1 MVFINPGTTMQ
12 TLNPTLWRTCKML
25 AGATRI
31 RLLRQLHVNADQC
44 VTALGRSVG
53 IHQPAASQ
61 ELRRIQ
67 SRGLLQVVRQGP
79 AVMYRLMADPQV
91 PTAAPLLKAIQAALA
106 GLPPEKDGLMCAI
119 ATGLAHERRIQI
131 ARVLMNGAHAPPELQ
146 QLLHIPPR
154 PFWLHLQKL
163 IAAGFVV
170 PAQDRF
176 QWTVPDHPLGRA
188 LAKLLGQGVTR

>member
-1 MVFINPGTTMQ
+1 MQ

-25 AGATRI
+25 AGTTRI
-31 RLLRQLHVNADQC
+31 RLLRQLYVNADQC

-67 SRGLLQVVRQGP
+67 SRGLLQAVRQGP
-79 AVMYRLMADPQV
+79 AVMYRLMADSQV
-91 PTAAPLLKAIQAALA
+91 STAAPLLKAIQAALA
-106 GLPPEKDGLMCAI
+106 GLPPEKDGHICAI
-119 ATGLAHERRIQI
+119 AAGLAHERRIQI

-163 IAAGFVV
+163 ITAGFVI
-170 PAQDRF
+170 PDQDRF